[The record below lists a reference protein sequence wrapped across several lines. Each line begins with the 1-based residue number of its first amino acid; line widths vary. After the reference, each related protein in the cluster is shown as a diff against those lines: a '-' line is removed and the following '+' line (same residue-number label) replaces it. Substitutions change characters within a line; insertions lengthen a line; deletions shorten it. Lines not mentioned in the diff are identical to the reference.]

1 MIYIKWENTDKYAVV
16 QFSLKTAAKESNISV
31 ALDGATC
38 FASLFLWRS
47 FACDFQDSP
56 LYHEERKNQ
65 VLSEILLVIVKI
77 YIVEKFTSNNYG
89 SLEEHN
95 KRLL

>member
-1 MIYIKWENTDKYAVV
+1 MIWIKWENTDKYALV
-16 QFSLKTAAKESNISV
+16 QFSLKTAANESNISA

-38 FASLFLWRS
+38 FASLFLRRS
-47 FACDFQDSP
+47 FACDFQDPP
-56 LYHEERKNQ
+56 LNHEEGKIQ

-77 YIVEKFTSNNYG
+77 YIVKNFTSNNYL
-89 SLEEHN
+89 SLKELN